1 MLFANLNLFAAAR
14 RFACQKLAA
23 LLMLLRLLLMSTRAR
38 KSRRCNA
45 LVCKAAALKKQPIDF
60 GPAGPAAAR
69 LPHIMLLGHRFGRRR
84 KIA

>member
-1 MLFANLNLFAAAR
+1 MLLNLFAAAR

-60 GPAGPAAAR
+60 GPAAAAR

-84 KIA
+84 KID